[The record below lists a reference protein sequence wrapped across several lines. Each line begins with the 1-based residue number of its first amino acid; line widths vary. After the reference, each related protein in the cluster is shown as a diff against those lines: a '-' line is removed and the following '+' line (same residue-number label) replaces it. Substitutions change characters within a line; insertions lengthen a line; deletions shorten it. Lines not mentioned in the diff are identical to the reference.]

1 MYRHRLFLTL
11 LALGIAAVPT
21 LAQRGGGNPFA
32 PPAAKLQYA
41 PDRDFD
47 LQHLKVELDIDWPNR
62 KFTGASTNTVAPLR
76 AGLTVLHFHAG
87 KNIEVA
93 TADTEGKPLT
103 FKRDGELLAVTFP
116 APLAKDKP
124 LLVRF
129 TYKGGGIQGGG
140 FGQGDGFHWMNPT
153 ENNKDKQGFWTQG
166 ETSGNREWA
175 VTWDYPNDFTT
186 TETITTVPAEWSV
199 VGNGLPLSDTV
210 KNGRRTVR
218 WKMTQPHATY
228 LMALVAGP
236 FDIKKDKWRDVPLWY
251 VVPKGYGDMIDA
263 SFGDT
268 PDMLEF
274 FSTITG
280 VKYAWP
286 KYAQNAMYDFGGGM
300 ENVSSTTL
308 GMGALTDFRSGFRGM
323 ASLNSH
329 ELAHQWFGDLVT
341 CKDWGEAWLNE
352 SFATFFETLYMEH
365 SRGKHAYD
373 REIEGNMRAYFGES
387 RRYKRP
393 VSTNLY
399 RDPDVMFDSHTYP
412 KGGVIL
418 HTLRRQLGD
427 AVFFGGIKKY
437 LTEHRHTPV
446 EWEDLCRAFTDYSGI
461 NCEPFFQQ
469 WLLKPGHPV
478 LEYDWKW
485 DEATSEVVLSV
496 KQTQDTADGTPIYT
510 IPTKVGLIRD
520 SLNRVPV
527 TLSAA
532 EQVFRIKA
540 TSKPAAVIL
549 DPDHDF
555 LRELKHDFAPDELL
569 PILKYAPVGLDKTIA
584 MQGLLTDTPSEAAVA
599 AIAAL
604 GKADAERFPALA
616 SLDGLGRLEREDL
629 RPLWRGLLTHV
640 SDARRGDAIRALGKL
655 KHDPADAKLLIG
667 LLTEKETYSN
677 CAAIATV
684 LDVWDDKA
692 YATEIAKAKKLAQR
706 PRRGGGR

>member
-1 MYRHRLFLTL
+1 MSCNRLFLLFT
-11 LALGIAAVPT
+11 ALGLTALPVA
-21 LAQRGGGNPFA
+21 AQRGGSNAFT

-41 PDRDFD
+41 PNRDFD
-47 LQHLKVELDIDWPNR
+47 LQRLKVELDIDWPGR

-76 AGLTVLHFHAG
+76 AGLSVLHFHAG
-87 KNIEVA
+87 KNIEVK
-93 TADTEGKPLT
+93 TAQSGGKSLMFTREGDLV
-103 FKRDGELLAVTFP
+103 AVSFP

-129 TYKGGGIQGGG
+129 SYTGGAIQGGG

-153 ENNKDKQGFWTQG
+153 DQNKDKQGFWTQG
-166 ETSGNREWA
+166 ETAGNREWA
-175 VTWDYPNDFTT
+175 VTWDYPNDLTT
-186 TETITTVPAEWSV
+186 TETITTVPVEWSV
-199 VGNGLPLSDTV
+199 VSNGLPVAESVAKGRKTV
-210 KNGRRTVR
+210 H
-218 WKMTQPHATY
+218 WKMSQPHATY
-228 LMALVAGP
+228 LMAITAGP
-236 FDIKKDKWRDVPLWY
+236 FDIKKDKWRDIPLWY
-251 VVPKGYGDMIDA
+251 VVPKGYADKIDA

-274 FSTITG
+274 FSNITG
-280 VKYAWP
+280 VKYPWP

-308 GMGALTDFRSGFRGM
+308 GMGNLTDFRSGFRNM

-341 CKDWGEAWLNE
+341 CKDWGEVWLNE
-352 SFATFFETLYMEH
+352 SFATFFEVLYFEH
-365 SRGKHAYD
+365 SRGKNAYD
-373 REIEGNMRAYFGES
+373 REVDGNMRSYFGEA

-399 RDPDVMFDSHTYP
+399 RDPEVMFDSHTYP
-412 KGGVIL
+412 KGGAIL

-427 AVFFGGIKKY
+427 AAFFGGIKKY

-478 LEYDWKW
+478 LEYSWSW
-485 DEATSEVVLSV
+485 DEATSEVVVSV
-496 KQTQDTADGTPIYT
+496 KQTQDTSDGTPIYT
-510 IPTKVGLIRD
+510 IPAKVGLIHA
-520 SLNRVPV
+520 SLSRVNV

-532 EQVFRIKA
+532 EQVLRIKT
-540 TSKPAAVIL
+540 TSKPTAVLL

-555 LRELKHDFAPDELL
+555 LRELKHEFTPEERLA
-569 PILKYAPVGLDKTIA
+569 ILKYAPVGLDKTVA
-584 MQGLLTDTPSEAAVA
+584 MQALLADNPSTETIQ

-604 GKADAERFPALA
+604 AKSDTLRFPALA

-629 RPLWRGLLTHV
+629 RPLWRGLLMHL

-655 KHDPADAKLLIG
+655 KHDPADAKLLIA
-667 LLTEKETYSN
+667 LLTEKETYAN
-677 CAAIATV
+677 CSAIAST
-684 LDVWDDKA
+684 LDLWDDKA
-692 YATEIAKAKKLAQR
+692 YAAEIAKAKKLGQR
-706 PRRGGGR
+706 PARGR